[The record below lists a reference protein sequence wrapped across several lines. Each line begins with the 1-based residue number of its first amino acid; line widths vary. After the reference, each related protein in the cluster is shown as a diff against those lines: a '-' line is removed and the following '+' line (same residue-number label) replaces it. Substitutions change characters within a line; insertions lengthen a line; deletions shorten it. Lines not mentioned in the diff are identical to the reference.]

1 MVRTTPLDHN
11 DHDGNCAQGNPNH
24 RDFIIVFFQGPVQQ
38 AGETSNGFNSAA
50 ALGCHRGHASSVV
63 VHNLAWAKSPET
75 IFTRS

>member
-1 MVRTTPLDHN
+1 MVRTTLLDHN
-11 DHDGNCAQGNPNH
+11 DHDGNYDQGNPDH

-63 VHNLAWAKSPET
+63 VHNLARA
-75 IFTRS
+75 